1 MGHNVVKE
9 PGGRLSVLGDEA
21 AFDKIVQAIDPPQL
35 GQHET
40 PSQSFDH

>member
-9 PGGRLSVLGDEA
+9 PGGRLSVLGDET

-35 GQHET
+35 DQDDT
-40 PSQSFDH
+40 PSQSFHH